1 MAAAPTINRGG
12 QTVYKGRDGKEY
24 ILDLEN
30 YNVQYNDPTYKGL
43 QDGYRFN
50 NIFRRGTGQQL
61 SNAIQTMLD
70 YGAIPTKKEI
80 EEHTGITLSDG
91 EYKNIRYDLDV
102 FLEKNNIDLDTYK
115 KELQSM
121 SEQDKAYA
129 DFNSYYR
136 DAYSLEDGTTGKAIY
151 DNLLAAEQQNAL
163 SNMQL
168 ADAQQQY
175 SAMQQAET
183 VKAITDQVRAERMEK
198 LRAGMSEAQIANTEM
213 QTLMNNVNTLNQQ
226 ASQYNLARLQA
237 QQQYDNAQHTAYQQ
251 WLTNANTMGQTGAAY
266 SASDA
271 GDINQQALR
280 IMRQTGLTYEQSI
293 KLAQGNKQ

>member
-1 MAAAPTINRGG
+1 MATAPVVKREGKDGG
-12 QTVYKGRDGKEY
+12 ITYYTGRDGKQY
-24 ILDLEN
+24 VLDLN
-30 YNVQYNDPTYKGL
+30 NDRGK
-43 QDGYRFN
+43 DDYRFN
-50 NIFRRGTGQQL
+50 NLLRKGNAQQL

-70 YGAIPTKKEI
+70 YGYIPNRAEI
-80 EEHTGITLSDG
+80 EEHTGISLTDK
-91 EYKNIRYDLDV
+91 EYDNIRYDLDV
-102 FLEKNNIDLDTYK
+102 FLSKNNINLDNYNK
-115 KELQSM
+115 VVKEKAEESM

-129 DFNSYYR
+129 DYNSYYR
-136 DAYSLEDGTTGKAIY
+136 DTYSLDEGTTGRKIY
-151 DNLLAAEQQNAL
+151 DSLLEAERQNAL

-198 LRAGMSEAQIANTEM
+198 LRAGMNEAQIANSEM

-226 ASQYNLARLQA
+226 AQQYNLQRVQA
-237 QQQYDNAQHTAYQQ
+237 QQQYNNAQHTAYQQ
-251 WLTNANTMGQTGAAY
+251 WLSNANTMGQIGAAY

>member
-1 MAAAPTINRGG
+1 MAVAPVVNRGSK
-12 QTVYKGRDGKEY
+12 TEYTGRDGKTY
-24 ILDLEN
+24 ILDLD
-30 YNVQYNDPTYKGL
+30 NVRGK
-43 QDGYRFN
+43 DGYRFN
-50 NIFRRGTGQQL
+50 NLFRPGNAWDL
-61 SNAIQTMLD
+61 SNSIQTMLD
-70 YGAIPTKKEI
+70 LGRIPSKAEI
-80 EEHTGITLSDG
+80 QEHTGIELSDAAFR
-91 EYKNIRYDLDV
+91 NILYDLNV
-102 FLEKNNIDLDTYK
+102 FLEKNNLNLDDYTNTIQEEIEANKTEQEKAYEQFNDYYTDTY
-115 KELQSM
+115 
-121 SEQDKAYA
+121 
-129 DFNSYYR
+129 
-136 DAYSLEDGTTGKAIY
+136 SLNDGTTGKKIY
-151 DNLLAAEQQNAL
+151 DNLLAAEQQNAI

-175 SAMQQAET
+175 DAMRQAET

-251 WLTNANTMGQTGAAY
+251 WLTNANTMAQSGAAY
-266 SASDA
+266 AASDA

-280 IMRQTGLTYEQSI
+280 IMRQTGLTYEQSV